1 MKHERKVA
9 QAFNYGFTTLYN
21 DFPGPFVRSL
31 GAPGKFVRKANTSV
45 RTMDGKSGDIDSAY
59 VADPDNEI
67 IFVPTLVL
75 LGHQRLPVNEDKS
88 EKIGLHY
95 FIQGISDERLPA
107 MVCIASHQD
116 IDKHVQKY
124 GINKDNVIINFIFID
139 LGEEDNTK
147 RLNKI
152 RSKLDTSDMISIDDG
167 MNIGITLLFAPEKYA
182 KEITRELLD
191 YFLNRKI
198 ESDKLKNTL
207 YRVFYAMIDAYFD
220 DEKEFQEMITMLKKD
235 MTNKE
240 ETDLESDIIRQNRL
254 DEALD
259 RNDKFAE
266 ENAKLNDRNAKFA
279 EENAQ
284 LNDRNAK
291 FAEEISKLNDK
302 TAQLSEEISK
312 LNDEKEKSDTF
323 INLLLLS
330 KLEGIPT
337 NGINNVFNQI
347 KTPYKSSLQKF

>member
-1 MKHERKVA
+1 
-9 QAFNYGFTTLYN
+9 
-21 DFPGPFVRSL
+21 
-31 GAPGKFVRKANTSV
+31 
-45 RTMDGKSGDIDSAY
+45 
-59 VADPDNEI
+59 
-67 IFVPTLVL
+67 
-75 LGHQRLPVNEDKS
+75 
-88 EKIGLHY
+88 
-95 FIQGISDERLPA
+95 
-107 MVCIASHQD
+107 
-116 IDKHVQKY
+116 
-124 GINKDNVIINFIFID
+124 
-139 LGEEDNTK
+139 
-147 RLNKI
+147 
-152 RSKLDTSDMISIDDG
+152 MISIDDG

-279 EENAQ
+279 EE
-284 LNDRNAK
+284 
-291 FAEEISKLNDK
+291 ISKLNDK
-302 TAQLSEEISK
+302 TVQLSEEISK

-323 INLLLLS
+323 INLFKVLS
-330 KLEGIPT
+330 YNMCYTALKVLILF
-337 NGINNVFNQI
+337 I
-347 KTPYKSSLQKF
+347 